1 MRDAIFH
8 QVALKQ
14 FMISGIDVELERY
27 NYVLFYKKSVSIF
40 T

>member
-27 NYVLFYKKSVSIF
+27 NYVLFYKKACPF
-40 T
+40 LT